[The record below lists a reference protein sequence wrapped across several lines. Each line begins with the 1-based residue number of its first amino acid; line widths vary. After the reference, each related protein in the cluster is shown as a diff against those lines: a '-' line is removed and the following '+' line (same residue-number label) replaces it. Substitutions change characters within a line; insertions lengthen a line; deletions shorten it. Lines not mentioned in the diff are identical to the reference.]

1 MRGLESIPSLEERAR
16 TADVLES
23 QPLEIETLIHCF
35 GWSRLDPRF
44 GEILVAAIARDW
56 KVLDP
61 FLLNLRVRSHP
72 WAAVLGVLCE
82 HAELLVNRGA
92 ERPVFR
98 IWKRSVLLDIRQASG
113 EVFWVGLYPFGG
125 RGMRRIVDS
134 SLTPFLRWGFY
145 GHDLMINKARS
156 RPVVRTLVSK
166 RRRLEILDVVSRTK
180 PFFTIRDYLDAL
192 GNQVHRRV
200 AELDL
205 KQSSDIRAY
214 GERRARVYRRRRS

>member
-1 MRGLESIPSLEERAR
+1 MKGLESIPSLEER
-16 TADVLES
+16 TQIADVLES
-23 QPLEIETLIHCF
+23 KPLEIEILIHCF

-56 KVLDP
+56 KILDP

-82 HAELLVNRGA
+82 HAELLVSRI

-98 IWKRSVLLDIRQASG
+98 IWKRSVLLDIRPASG

-134 SLTPFLRWGFY
+134 SLKPFLRWGFY
-145 GHDLMINKARS
+145 GHDLMINKAKS
-156 RPVVRTLVSK
+156 HLTVRTLVSK
-166 RRRLEILDVVSRTK
+166 RQRLEILDAISKVK

-192 GNQVHRRV
+192 GNRVHKRV

-205 KQSSDIRAY
+205 KQSSGIRSY
-214 GERRARVYRRRRS
+214 GERRARIYRRKRI